1 MQLQNYYYWFKDAIP
16 THVCDDIV
24 RYAKQLQDQMA
35 VTGQFSNKK
44 ELNKKQIQDLKKK
57 RDSDIVWLSERWI
70 YNAIHP
76 YIHQANRDANW
87 NFQWDFSESC
97 QFTKYKKGQ
106 YYDWHCDSWDR
117 PYHKPEEPNSHGKQR
132 KLSVTLSLSDDKD
145 YSGGELEFDMRNNDP
160 DKKAN
165 THVLKEI
172 RSKGSLVVFPSDVW
186 HRVKPVSKGIRHSLV
201 IWNLGWP
208 FK

>member
-1 MQLQNYYYWFKDAIP
+1 MNLQNYYWYFNKAIP
-16 THVCDDIV
+16 ERICDDIV
-24 RYAKQLQDQMA
+24 KYGNLKKQKLA
-35 VTGQFSNKK
+35 VTGPYQEKKLSNT
-44 ELNKKQIQDLKKK
+44 QIKNLKKV
-57 RDSDIVWLSERWI
+57 RDSNIVWLNDSWI
-70 YNAIHP
+70 YKEIHP
-76 YIHQANRDANW
+76 YISFANKAAGW
-87 NFQWDFSESC
+87 NFNWDYSESC

-145 YSGGELEFDMRNNDP
+145 YNGGELEFDMRNTDP

-186 HRVKPVSKGIRHSLV
+186 HRVKPVKRGVRHSLV

>member
-16 THVCDDIV
+16 HHVCDDIV
-24 RYAKQLQDQMA
+24 RYAKSIQDQMA
-35 VTGQFSNKK
+35 VTGGYGDKKLNKK
-44 ELNKKQIQDLKKK
+44 EVQDLKKK
-57 RDSDIVWLSERWI
+57 RDSDIVWLNERWI

-76 YIHQANRDANW
+76 YIHAANRDANW

-117 PYHKPEEPNSHGKQR
+117 AYHKPEEPNTHGKQR
-132 KLSVTLSLSDDKD
+132 KLSVTLSLSEDKD

-186 HRVKPVSKGIRHSLV
+186 HRVKPVKRGVRHSLV

>member
-1 MQLQNYYYWFKDAIP
+1 MQLQNYFYWFKDAVP
-16 THVCDDIV
+16 KHVCDDIV
-24 RYAKQLQDQMA
+24 RYAKSIKDQMA
-35 VTGQFSNKK
+35 VTGGYGDKKLNKK
-44 ELNKKQIQDLKKK
+44 EVQDLKKK

-70 YNAIHP
+70 YGAVHPWIHE
-76 YIHQANRDANW
+76 ANRQANW
-87 NFQWDFSESC
+87 NFEWSFSESC

-117 PYHKPEEPNSHGKQR
+117 PYHKPEDPNSHGKQR
-132 KLSVTLSLSDDKD
+132 KLSVTLSLSDEKD
-145 YSGGELEFDMRNNDP
+145 YKGGELEFDFRNRDP
-160 DKKAN
+160 DKKAT
-165 THVLKEI
+165 THILKEI

-186 HRVKPVSKGIRHSLV
+186 HRVKPVKSGVRHSLV